1 MLKGKTLLHQVTAR
15 KLSEKKVKVKE
26 AKGVGRIVGCG
37 LVSANKFHNA

>member
-26 AKGVGRIVGCG
+26 TKGVGRIVA
-37 LVSANKFHNA
+37 L